1 MPNRSERRNMQT
13 TRNSLPDRKRK
24 GDIAVRERLIVI
36 DKEQLHAV
44 LATDMDGQPYASMV
58 AYALVPNSSAIV
70 FVTPNQTLKYRNIL
84 RNGRVALLI
93 DTRSNTG
100 KDYMK
105 AESLTI
111 LGHARPV
118 RKGKTHDLLSHT
130 LTKKHAKLSKIM
142 RSPRTRLILVTIH
155 RCIHVSQ
162 FQTVSEWTP
171 GDRP

>member
-1 MPNRSERRNMQT
+1 MPHRSERRNMRT
-13 TRNSLPDRKRK
+13 TRNSLPDRKKK
-24 GDIAVRERLIVI
+24 GDIAVRERLIAL
-36 DKEQLHAV
+36 DTEQLHAV

-58 AYALVPNSSAIV
+58 AYALVPDGSAIV

-93 DTRSNTG
+93 DTRVNTG
-100 KDYMK
+100 TDYMK

-111 LGHARPV
+111 LGHAHPV
-118 RKGKTHDLLSHT
+118 RKGKTRDLLAEA
-130 LTKKHAKLSKIM
+130 LTKKHPRLKNIM
-142 RSPRTRLILVTIH
+142 PSPQTRLVLVKIL

-171 GDRP
+171 GDRH